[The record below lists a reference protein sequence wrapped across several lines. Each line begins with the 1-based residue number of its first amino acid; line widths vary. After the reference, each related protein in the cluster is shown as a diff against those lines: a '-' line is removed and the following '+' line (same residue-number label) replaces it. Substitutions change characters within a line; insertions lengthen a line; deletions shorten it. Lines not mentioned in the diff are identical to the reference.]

1 MAGQVAFHLMDQ
13 DQVTRAPWAITTL
26 VSCLPVLVLGMGT
39 ALAHMLRED
48 AAAAVRAQTD
58 GPVPTTRAR
67 PGDRPSNKSGDQ
79 PDHSL
84 PDRAAAENRPPGQT
98 AALPLRDGHGVA
110 EYRAPAGRAARPDI
124 DHARGVARELAGA
137 GQRVSRR
144 ALRSRGVKGSNEAL
158 NALALRLCAEL
169 AVDTASRS

>member
-13 DQVTRAPWAITTL
+13 DRITRAPWAITTF

-48 AAAAVRAQTD
+48 AAAAD
-58 GPVPTTRAR
+58 RAR
-67 PGDRPSNKSGDQ
+67 TDAPGPATRVLPTCSPGEQSEDEPNQ
-79 PDHSL
+79 IP
-84 PDRAAAENRPPGQT
+84 PDRTATERRPPGQT
-98 AALPLRDGHGVA
+98 VALPLRDGRGVA
-110 EYRAPAGRAARPDI
+110 EHPAPVPRPAEEDI
-124 DHARGVARELAGA
+124 DHARGIARELAGA

-158 NALALRLCAEL
+158 NALALRLSAEL
-169 AVDTASRS
+169 AIETAGC